1 LPGGGIRPEN
11 VMHYRDLGFIEV
23 HTSSR
28 NDQGVLDVEQLKA
41 MVDAMKGVPL

>member
-1 LPGGGIRPEN
+1 
-11 VMHYRDLGFIEV
+11 LGFIEV